1 MRKITYCASAK
12 DSLVLSVMYNS
23 LSIIGPGLLG
33 ASIAMSVHQKKLAKE
48 IHLWARNEEKRT
60 ACLKNNWCDYVHE
73 SLESAVKNS
82 DFVILC
88 TPVDTIIP
96 ILKTITPHLNPNTI
110 VTDVGSVKGSI
121 CSQASTITK
130 DASFHFIGSHPMA
143 GSEKSGMEHAS
154 VQLLKEA
161 TCIITPNE
169 HADALA
175 LEKVTQFWSQLEM
188 NPTNMSPENHDSLIA
203 KISHLPHIIA
213 SVLAASLSDIPDTQF
228 SYAGGGLK
236 DTTRVAAGSPELWQ
250 SIISQNSD
258 QILKSIDQFEQTLKV
273 LKRSLASQDLDGLHK
288 ILHDGQLVRKT
299 IEKSK

>member
-1 MRKITYCASAK
+1 
-12 DSLVLSVMYNS
+12 MYNS

-60 ACLKNNWCDYVHE
+60 ICLKNDWCDHAHE
-73 SLESAVKNS
+73 SLEGAVKNS

-110 VTDVGSVKGSI
+110 VTDVGSVKESI
-121 CSQASTITK
+121 CTQANTITK
-130 DASFHFIGSHPMA
+130 GASFQFIGSHPMA

-154 VQLLKEA
+154 VELLRQA

-169 HADALA
+169 CTDALK

-188 NPTNMSPENHDSLIA
+188 NPVLMSPEDHDSLIA
-203 KISHLPHIIA
+203 KISHLPHIVA
-213 SVLAASLSDIPDTQF
+213 SLLAASLSDIPDNQF
-228 SYAGGGLK
+228 SFSGGGLK
-236 DTTRVAAGSPELWQ
+236 DTTRVAGGSPGLWQ
-250 SIISQNSD
+250 SIIAQNSD
-258 QILKSIDQFEQTLKV
+258 QILKAIDQFEQTLKA
-273 LKRSLASQDLDGLHK
+273 LKSSLAKEDLDGLHK
-288 ILHDGQLVRKT
+288 ILQDGQLVRKT
-299 IEKSK
+299 IEKSKSRLTFYLANIL